1 MRRALAL
8 LALAAALAGLAA
20 GTRLALE
27 PEASRSPPIRNP
39 AFLPSGRAA
48 RATAF
53 GQRLLLSDLYWL
65 RTVQYMGESAMAG
78 GKRWEALFPLADL
91 VTDLDPRHGYA
102 YQVAG
107 SNLGGLAH
115 RYDEADRILQKGMKA
130 LPERWALP
138 FVYATNK
145 FLYEQKYA
153 EAAEY
158 ARRAGEVGHRPHL
171 ALLAANLSALADTD
185 DEYRASLVFLDEM
198 MDKAGTDEL
207 KAELQERRVK
217 IETYMVLSRVEK
229 ALAAYQQA
237 AGRRAARL
245 GELVPRW
252 LPALPPD
259 PSGGV
264 LHYDPATGQVQ
275 SSRIG
280 PRSPL
285 RITR

>member
-20 GTRLALE
+20 AARGALE
-27 PEASRSPPIRNP
+27 PEASRATPIRNP

-53 GQRLLLSDLYWL
+53 GQRLLVSDLYWL
-65 RTVQYMGESAMAG
+65 RTVQYMGESALGG

-107 SNLGGLAH
+107 SNLAGLAH
-115 RYDEADRILQKGMKA
+115 RYEEADRILAKGMKA
-130 LPERWALP
+130 LPERWTLP
-138 FVYATNK
+138 FIHATNK
-145 FLYEQKYA
+145 FIFEQRYA

-158 ARRAGEVGHRPHL
+158 ARRAAEIGRRPHL

-185 DEYRASLVFLDEM
+185 DEYRATLAFLDEM
-198 MDKAGTDEL
+198 ADKAGTDEL
-207 KAELQERRVK
+207 KAELQERRVR
-217 IETYMVLSRVEK
+217 IETYMALSQVEK
-229 ALAAYQQA
+229 ALAAFEQA
-237 AGRRAARL
+237 EGRRAARL

-252 LPALPPD
+252 LPAMPPD
-259 PSGGV
+259 PSGGA
-264 LHYDPATGQVQ
+264 LRYDPATGQVE

-280 PRSPL
+280 RRAPL
-285 RITR
+285 RVTR